1 MNINLILMKAM
12 KRIIMMTAALFA
24 VVSSFAM
31 VSCDKYDD
39 GRPSKSVRNEFK
51 IMYPDARDVEW
62 EAEVGYWVVSF
73 ETGTPPLRLDHEAW
87 YDADANWI
95 KTVTDYPVSLVPQDI
110 KDLLSSS
117 EYGTI
122 PLEDREVE
130 FFETSSSGNF
140 YRFDLRQGGREIK
153 VDVHTN
159 GAVTPAQYDM
169 M

>member
-1 MNINLILMKAM
+1 MRSHTVLFESDSVSFESINISLLADGTVIESAYV
-12 KRIIMMTAALFA
+12 TA
-24 VVSSFAM
+24 
-31 VSCDKYDD
+31 D
-39 GRPSKSVRNEFK
+39 NN
-51 IMYPDARDVEW
+51 
-62 EAEVGYWVVSF
+62 WVVSF

-117 EYGTI
+117 EYGTF